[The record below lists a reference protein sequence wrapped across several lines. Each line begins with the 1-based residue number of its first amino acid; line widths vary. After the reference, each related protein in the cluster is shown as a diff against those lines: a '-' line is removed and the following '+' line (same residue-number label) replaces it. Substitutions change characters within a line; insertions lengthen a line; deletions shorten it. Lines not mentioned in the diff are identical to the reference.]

1 MEKFKKYLKNVN
13 PYLLASAAVVGVSA
27 LIIFF
32 LVTGESPTQDK
43 ETLVIEKSVDC
54 ESEETEEPVL
64 DQVTESEA
72 LEESDE
78 MSGETEE
85 STVEEAVTVEQ
96 EPIKD
101 KDVEQESLVVTV
113 ETEEF
118 SQEYPENEK
127 QPEESQ
133 EPEPKKPEVEEQPE
147 VRPEESEA
155 VPEEPDITPEEPDT
169 TPEESEFTPEEPEV
183 HEHSWIFESY
193 YQKPTCSNGG
203 LVNEVCAHCGETQI
217 TGGTPT
223 GEHFFEV
230 ETVGDC
236 CSAEVA
242 VCTEC
247 NYREVREKDP
257 ANHIDVEDGFCYG
270 CGHSTE

>member
-1 MEKFKKYLKNVN
+1 
-13 PYLLASAAVVGVSA
+13 
-27 LIIFF
+27 
-32 LVTGESPTQDK
+32 
-43 ETLVIEKSVDC
+43 
-54 ESEETEEPVL
+54 
-64 DQVTESEA
+64 
-72 LEESDE
+72 

-85 STVEEAVTVEQ
+85 STVEDEVTVEQ

-101 KDVEQESLVVTV
+101 KDVEQESQIA
-113 ETEEF
+113 TEEAKEF
-118 SQEYPENEK
+118 PEEDPENEK
-127 QPEESQ
+127 QPEESK
-133 EPEPKKPEVEEQPE
+133 EPEPKKPEVVEQPE
-147 VRPEESEA
+147 VRPEESET
-155 VPEEPDITPEEPDT
+155 VPEEPDITPEEPDM
-169 TPEESEFTPEEPEV
+169 TPEEDEPIPEEPEV

-203 LVNEVCAHCGETQI
+203 LVNEICAHCGETQI

>member
-27 LIIFF
+27 LIMFF
-32 LVTGESPTQDK
+32 LVTGESPAKDK
-43 ETLVIEKSVDC
+43 ETLVIEESVDC
-54 ESEETEEPVL
+54 ESEETEGTVL
-64 DQVTESEA
+64 EQVTESEA
-72 LEESDE
+72 LEESDD

-101 KDVEQESLVVTV
+101 KNVEQESLAVT
-113 ETEEF
+113 EGTEEF
-118 SQEYPENEK
+118 SEEYPENEK
-127 QPEESQ
+127 QPEEDQ
-133 EPEPKKPEVEEQPE
+133 ELEPKKPEVVEQPE
-147 VRPEESEA
+147 VRPEESET

-203 LVNEVCAHCGETQI
+203 LVNEICAHCGETQI

>member
-32 LVTGESPTQDK
+32 LVTGENPTQDK
-43 ETLVIEKSVDC
+43 EILVIEESVDC

-78 MSGETEE
+78 MSGEIEE
-85 STVEEAVTVEQ
+85 STVEDEVTVEQ
-96 EPIKD
+96 ESIKD
-101 KDVEQESLVVTV
+101 KDVEQESQIA
-113 ETEEF
+113 TEEAKEF
-118 SQEYPENEK
+118 SEEDLENEK
-127 QPEESQ
+127 QPEESK
-133 EPEPKKPEVEEQPE
+133 EPKKPEEEEQPE

-247 NYREVREKDP
+247 NYREVREKDS